1 MDRNR
6 QPRES
11 SGGAQLERE
20 LLARLGLPPDANSQ
34 EIATAYDEIAS
45 FLDGAPRD
53 LRAWADREMAALD
66 EAYALLSDPTVDL
79 PASATPRP
87 APSIGKPA
95 AAQGSRKRAAAAA
108 AGVAI
113 AASPAASDDEYIEEL
128 GEEPP
133 RSGRQRLQAE
143 RLASARSRDGA
154 AATSAR
160 PVWGRLTRRAG
171 IAALVVVGV
180 LAVVFVGYT
189 AGAPSVPSFT
199 GTPAPEAAASP
210 GLDTAQVAEL
220 MKKLQASP
228 KDVATL
234 QALGDLYFDAAD
246 YKTAADWGLKI
257 VEIDPV
263 NLTAHLALGAAL
275 FNQGNST
282 DAEKHWREVLAID
295 PRNVEAHYDLGFMYL
310 SKRPPDNASAKAE
323 WDKVIEIAPDSTFAK
338 SVAPHLPGL
347 EGGGASPGPSGSPVP
362 SNSPA
367 AAPVT
372 SPTPGSN

>member
-1 MDRNR
+1 
-6 QPRES
+6 
-11 SGGAQLERE
+11 
-20 LLARLGLPPDANSQ
+20 
-34 EIATAYDEIAS
+34 
-45 FLDGAPRD
+45 
-53 LRAWADREMAALD
+53 
-66 EAYALLSDPTVDL
+66 V
-79 PASATPRP
+79 
-87 APSIGKPA
+87 
-95 AAQGSRKRAAAAA
+95 
-108 AGVAI
+108 
-113 AASPAASDDEYIEEL
+113 
-128 GEEPP
+128 
-133 RSGRQRLQAE
+133 
-143 RLASARSRDGA
+143 
-154 AATSAR
+154 
-160 PVWGRLTRRAG
+160 
-171 IAALVVVGV
+171 
-180 LAVVFVGYT
+180 
-189 AGAPSVPSFT
+189 
-199 GTPAPEAAASP
+199 
-210 GLDTAQVAEL
+210 
-220 MKKLQASP
+220 
-228 KDVATL
+228 TL

-347 EGGGASPGPSGSPVP
+347 EGGGASPGPSGSQVP